1 MGRVLILQKGNTLLH
16 SNTFMFFNLLVCKI
30 KDFPIEL
37 GLNMKIVDLFCQGVY
52 KLGISLLEGTL
63 NITNLFGSIAL

>member
-1 MGRVLILQKGNTLLH
+1 
-16 SNTFMFFNLLVCKI
+16 
-30 KDFPIEL
+30 
-37 GLNMKIVDLFCQGVY
+37 MKMVDLFCQGVY